1 MFNIYNVDG
10 VKGMDEYLEDNS
22 VKLLY
27 GSPPYPNAKRDYG
40 YWSEEEW
47 TDFMKDF
54 LTTAYKKLHNDGFI
68 VINVKANRFKP
79 KKATS
84 KRSLVVEKLM
94 IWMEEELGLYCVDI
108 EIWSKTNPMT
118 TGLRAACQDAYEQN
132 LWFSKN
138 ANWEINLDPIRR
150 PYPESTLKMYERAT
164 YKPRK
169 NGVGYISKTK
179 KIEPHPL
186 GALPTNVIL
195 GPVANNRT
203 KHQAVQPSYLPERYI
218 KACTNEGDLVIDPWS
233 GSGTTGMKAVELNR
247 DFVGFE
253 LNEEYSVLSKE
264 NIQKI
269 FDNQNN
275 KE

>member
-1 MFNIYNVDG
+1 MFNIYNIDG
-10 VKGMDEYLEDNS
+10 VTGFSEYITDNS
-22 VKLLY
+22 IRLLY

-47 TDFMKDF
+47 IEFMKKF
-54 LTTAYKKLHNDGFI
+54 LKASYNKIHENGFV

-79 KKATS
+79 KKGTS

-108 EIWSKTNPMT
+108 EIWSKTNPMS

-138 ANWEINLDPIRR
+138 QNWEINIDPIRR
-150 PYPESTLKMYERAT
+150 PYPESTLKTYERST

-179 KIEPHPL
+179 KIAPHPL

-203 KHQAVQPSYLPERYI
+203 SHQAVQPSYLPEKYI
-218 KACTNEGDLVIDPWS
+218 KACTNVGDLVVDPWS
-233 GSGTTGMKAVELNR
+233 GSGTTGMKAVELGRN
-247 DFVGFE
+247 FVGFE
-253 LNEEYSVLSKE
+253 INEEYANLSKTNIGIIE
-264 NIQKI
+264 NKNNNIQ
-269 FDNQNN
+269 
-275 KE
+275 